1 MRIMNFNGLDLN
13 LLRVFD
19 AVMKTRNVSK
29 AADNLYMSQPAV
41 SHALSRLRHALKD
54 DLFIKNPGGMKPT
67 PRALEIAPAIHR
79 CLNELSDALSPA
91 IFDPASS
98 TQTIRIATH
107 DYFVSIMLPQVANHL
122 SLYAPNISVQLCPM
136 EGRALDMLDQQD
148 IDLAISA
155 FGPLPERFSALE
167 LLNDNYVCLMR
178 GGHPLG
184 QNPSLTLERY
194 ADARHMLVSPKGDTK
209 GFIDEVLNGYG
220 LTRSVAL
227 VINQF
232 AAAGQI
238 LSESDLILTAPKHI
252 AKQICRYHDVSIK
265 ALPFDLRTNYA
276 KTQAVWHTKLGTS
289 AALIWFLEVLET
301 LAKPL
306 QASKKVK

>member
-1 MRIMNFNGLDLN
+1 
-13 LLRVFD
+13 
-19 AVMKTRNVSK
+19 
-29 AADNLYMSQPAV
+29 
-41 SHALSRLRHALKD
+41 
-54 DLFIKNPGGMKPT
+54 
-67 PRALEIAPAIHR
+67 
-79 CLNELSDALSPA
+79 
-91 IFDPASS
+91 
-98 TQTIRIATH
+98 
-107 DYFVSIMLPQVANHL
+107 
-122 SLYAPNISVQLCPM
+122 
-136 EGRALDMLDQQD
+136 
-148 IDLAISA
+148 
-155 FGPLPERFSALE
+155 
-167 LLNDNYVCLMR
+167 
-178 GGHPLG
+178 
-184 QNPSLTLERY
+184 
-194 ADARHMLVSPKGDTK
+194 MLVSPKGDTK